1 MMPNIMKS
9 YIERPRVARELY
21 EWVQRVHGE
30 FGKTAEGKSALRR
43 RSALYLKELLE
54 EIWPLANY
62 ALLFFPERSDV
73 RFQPVIGNES
83 YDALLVDESG
93 STLCYFEITQ
103 ALHGE
108 AGYQD
113 RLRREHLE
121 QYGHAPLTGPPLRRD
136 PDSGFIAETLGECVD
151 HSDAVEITFCQIRAA
166 IEAKATKVYP
176 ANTALI
182 VEFQGI
188 HLQQPNDQAALDALA
203 KSTLCDLA
211 SRFSELALI
220 DEISRFGFRYLI
232 PGRRAA

>member
-1 MMPNIMKS
+1 MIPNLMKS
-9 YIERPRVARELY
+9 DIERPRVARELY

-43 RSALYLKELLE
+43 RSAPYLKELLQ

-62 ALLFFPERSDV
+62 AWLFFRERSDV
-73 RFQPVIGNES
+73 RFHPVIGNQS

-121 QYGHAPLTGPPLRRD
+121 KCGRAPLTGPPLRRD
-136 PDSGFIAETLGECVD
+136 PGSGFIAETLAECVD
-151 HSDAVEITFCQIRAA
+151 HSDAVETIFCQIRAA
-166 IEAKATKVYP
+166 VETKATKVYP
-176 ANTALI
+176 PSTVLI

-188 HLQQPNDQAALDALA
+188 HLQQANDQAALDALA
-203 KSTLCDLA
+203 KSTLSGLA

-220 DEISRFGFRYLI
+220 DEIPRFGFRYPI
-232 PGRRAA
+232 PGRPAT